1 MVGILVCNPGDSQY
15 AIDIIYYK
23 IDDISSLQLW
33 CKNKLSQIEINIP
46 EMVIQRKKSQLEG
59 R

>member
-1 MVGILVCNPGDSQY
+1 MVGILVCNPGDWLY
-15 AIDIIYYK
+15 AIDMIYYK